1 MEKANWKIATSLFIL
16 FIPFSWAQVAI
27 GSIYR
32 ILTIILVGYV
42 LLKSKGKFFIK
53 KSNEKGF
60 GSFFVYIFYCTITNF
75 WNKSFNSGILN
86 SMGLGLIFIVFFI
99 FATER
104 YTKDYQR
111 FLEKCWI
118 IVGFLSVILF
128 KLGRTSVGEYGSR
141 TSLKLLGTATDP
153 NEFSGLFIIS
163 IGFTLLFFLQVD
175 KLIKKLA
182 LGLLIFMQLY
192 VTILSGSRGSLISVI
207 FMMIYTFILNKKI
220 NVKLLLKFLILVVIL
235 CLLLYKLIIPI
246 VPEDILN
253 RLSIQALII
262 DGGSGRSDIWK
273 DALEQMISGSIINF
287 IFGHGVDGILAGG
300 IHITRTMHNQFVQN
314 FVCYGC
320 IGLILYVNFIFNIF
334 KLLNKYNK
342 KYIGIF
348 FGMLIMSMTITMGPS
363 YKPLWLFMYMALV
376 HPYKK
381 RRKLELDEKI
391 FYNYS

>member
-1 MEKANWKIATSLFIL
+1 M
-16 FIPFSWAQVAI
+16 
-27 GSIYR
+27 G
-32 ILTIILVGYV
+32 
-42 LLKSKGKFFIK
+42 
-53 KSNEKGF
+53 
-60 GSFFVYIFYCTITNF
+60 
-75 WNKSFNSGILN
+75 
-86 SMGLGLIFIVFFI
+86 MGLLFIVFFI
-99 FATER
+99 FASEQ
-104 YTKDYQR
+104 YTFNYQK
-111 FLEKCWI
+111 FLEKCWV
-118 IVGFLSVILF
+118 IVGSISSISFF
-128 KLGRTSVGEYGSR
+128 FGARTTALEYSSR
-141 TSLKLLGTATDP
+141 TSLELLGQATDP

-175 KLIKKLA
+175 KLIKKLT
-182 LGLLIFMQLY
+182 LGLLIFIQLY
-192 VTILSGSRGSLISVI
+192 VVILSGSRGALISVI
-207 FMMIYTFILNKKI
+207 FMMMYTFILNKKI
-220 NVKLLLKFLILVVIL
+220 SIKLLLKFLILVVIL

-300 IHITRTMHNQFVQN
+300 IHITRTMHNQFIQN

-376 HPYKK
+376 YPYKK
-381 RRKLELDEKI
+381 RRKLDLDEKT